1 MPKTDT
7 ATPVNEMNES
17 NESPILREGERA
29 ALAEAVQLSRRIG
42 IDVLRFIVRSLP
54 ALIRAACL
62 LSATAGATYAAWV
75 GWLAFGADEVAYIP
89 AACMALAP
97 IIYAIEW
104 RISWGGLLIAG
115 PVSAGLAFMLTFIP
129 EPFTQT
135 SIVVVV
141 ALIVLGNM
149 ARRNKDNQDEIQPT
163 EERQRLAV

>member
-7 ATPVNEMNES
+7 ATPVNES
-17 NESPILREGERA
+17 NEGEILRDDERA
-29 ALAEAVQLSRRIG
+29 ALAEAVQLSRRIAV
-42 IDVLRFIVRSLP
+42 DVLRFVVRSLP

-62 LSATAGATYAAWV
+62 LSAIAGATYAAWV
-75 GWLAFGADEVAYIP
+75 GWLAFGADEAAYIP
-89 AACMALAP
+89 AACLALAP
-97 IIYAIEW
+97 IVYAIEW

-115 PVSAGLAFMLTFIP
+115 PVAAGLAFVLTFIP

-135 SIVVVV
+135 SIVAVV

-149 ARRNKDNQDEIQPT
+149 ARRNEDKQDEIQPT